1 MAPKEKPGAPEHPGS
16 YVRQHVFPEGMTVSK
31 AATLLGIGRPAL
43 STFVNG
49 KASLSQDM
57 ARRLARVFG
66 VDRHQL
72 LNLQAQYDRRDEAL
86 GAPVIAGRHAPTLVE
101 IKARQIDAWAD
112 GTRARE
118 ELPALLRRLV
128 HATGRGLARADFPA
142 FDNAQRPG
150 PDGEVE
156 TTVPT
161 PWIPEGR
168 SLWEFGCD
176 GRPGAKANGDY
187 AQRVRTLPPDER
199 SDTTFVFVTPRNW
212 ARKGAWAVE
221 KTSLGE
227 WTNIRAYDASDLEQ
241 WLEQSA
247 ETQIWF
253 AERIGEPV
261 YGYRSPDMA
270 WSNWAD
276 ACKPALTPGLLSV
289 ADGSID
295 DFQHWLSSPPERPFV
310 VAADSPDDARAFAC
324 HLVREAASESD
335 EPGAGALV
343 FDAPEAVRRFR
354 LSNAAPRVA
363 IIHHDRVEAEL
374 GDLCRRCH
382 CIIVRPGNDVDRKPD
397 IRLGLS
403 SWREFTDA
411 LEEMGLSR
419 DDVDR
424 LSRASGRSPAV
435 LRRRLSEI
443 PGVRNP
449 DWAKDASIARKLLAA
464 ALVGAWC
471 SDSAADRDVVRS
483 LARAEDDGDVENV
496 TMELLDFP
504 DSPLWSIAAY
514 RGVVSRLDALFGIA
528 KFVTRTDL
536 DNFFSVAGR
545 VLSERDPALDLPE
558 DERWLAAVRQ
568 EIRDHSSALRKGIGE
583 TLVLLALYGETL
595 FQRKLGVDVQARI
608 SSLVREM
615 LTPLTTDRLLSHLD
629 DLPAYAE
636 AVPDTFLKLI
646 EGDLRKSEPAAFGL
660 MKPINIGPLGMGQQ
674 RTGLLRALEGL
685 GWKYLG
691 RVSQIFAQL
700 SAIPIDDN
708 WVNRPIAS
716 LEALYRSWL
725 PQTSAALDERIRSL
739 RMLVDQYPDAGWRV
753 CIAQLKTGPLFASPS
768 YRPRWRDDASGA
780 GRGVLPEEE
789 SIRFRHEALNLI
801 LSWPDHDHGTLGELV
816 ELFHDFGD
824 EERSRVWTL
833 IEEWAATEPDA
844 KTRAAVRERI
854 RRHALTRR
862 SRLRGVSK
870 EALDRAHAAYHR
882 LEPSDPVIRHRW
894 LFSGSWIEPSADESV
909 EGVDY
914 KAHNERIDQFRR
926 DAMKEIWRERGFEG
940 VTALL
945 ADCGAPTV
953 VGQCLEAHIVDAEA
967 RADFLNSC
975 LSVTGQLR
983 EMVELCVSG
992 YLWAASDDVLGT
1004 LLGSATKGDD
1014 PDRTA
1019 RIYSLAPVCGH
1030 TWRLLD
1036 GQSREV
1042 RDRYWERVMPDW
1054 NWHTESE
1061 LTELVDQL
1069 LNVKRAGPA
1078 FFVARFNWAKIET
1091 SKLKRLLL
1099 EVGTV
1104 NAEPSDRY
1112 VPEAHEIS
1120 NAFGELNG
1128 REGIDHDEMAQ
1139 LEFMYLRVLEHSEYG
1154 IPNLERRI
1162 AESPID
1168 FVRVLAL
1175 VFDRCD
1181 DDGQDPPEWCIDDPE
1196 KRRGLATSAYGL
1208 LERIGRMPGIGRDGA
1223 VNEEELR
1230 RWIEETR
1237 RLCGEF
1243 GRAGVG
1249 DEFIGRLLSR
1259 APSGEDGIQP
1269 SLAVS
1274 KVLESIGSSEV
1285 RSGFAAGIFNG
1296 RGVTVRSVGE
1306 GGKQESEL
1314 VQQYRGWARQRSPDF
1329 PFVGSILEHIA
1340 ADFDRWAR
1348 WEDERAQVGQRL
1360 EY

>member
-1 MAPKEKPGAPEHPGS
+1 
-16 YVRQHVFPEGMTVSK
+16 MTVSK
-31 AATLLGIGRPAL
+31 AATLLGVGRPAL
-43 STFVNG
+43 STFLNG
-49 KASLSQDM
+49 RASLSQDM
-57 ARRLARVFG
+57 AQRLARVFG
-66 VDRHQL
+66 ADRHQL
-72 LNLQAQYDRRDEAL
+72 LNLQAQYDRRDEAS

-101 IKARQIDAWAD
+101 IKARRIEAWAD
-112 GTRARE
+112 GTLARE
-118 ELPALLRRLV
+118 ELPALIRRLV

-168 SLWEFGCD
+168 SLWELGCG

-199 SDTTFVFVTPRNW
+199 SDATFVFVTPRDW
-212 ARKGAWAVE
+212 PGKGAWAVE
-221 KTSLGE
+221 KSSLGE
-227 WTNIRAYDASDLEQ
+227 WKDIRAYDASDLEQ

-247 ETQIWF
+247 ETQIWL
-253 AERIGEPV
+253 AERIDEPV
-261 YGYRSPDMA
+261 HGYRSPDMA

-295 DFQHWLSSPPERPFV
+295 DFQNWLASPPEKPFV

-324 HLVREAASESD
+324 HLVREAASETD

-343 FDAPEAVRRFR
+343 FDTPEAVRRFR

-374 GDLCRRCH
+374 GDFCGRCH

-397 IRLGLS
+397 IRLGPAS
-403 SWREFTDA
+403 RSEFSDA

-419 DDVDR
+419 DAIDK
-424 LSRASGRSPAV
+424 LARASGRSPAV

-449 DWAKDASIARKLLAA
+449 AWAKDASIARKLLPA

-471 SDSAADRDVVRS
+471 GDAAADRQIVRS
-483 LARAEDDGDVENV
+483 LARTENDGDVENV
-496 TMELLDFP
+496 TVELLDLP

-528 KFVTRTDL
+528 KFVTGPDL
-536 DNFFSVAGR
+536 DNFFSVAER
-545 VLSERDPALDLPE
+545 VLSERDPALDMPE
-558 DERWLAAVRQ
+558 DERWAAAFHQ
-568 EIRDHSSALRKGIGE
+568 EIRDHSPALRKGIGE
-583 TLVLLALYGETL
+583 TLVLLAVYGDTL
-595 FQRKLGVDVQARI
+595 FQRRLGVDVQARV
-608 SSLVREM
+608 SSLVREL
-615 LTPLTTDRLLSHLD
+615 LTPLTLDRLRSHLD

-636 AVPDTFLKLI
+636 AAPDTFLELI
-646 EGDLRKSEPAAFGL
+646 ETDLRNSEPAAFGL
-660 MKPINIGPLGMGQQ
+660 MKPINSGPFGMGQQ
-674 RTGLLRALEGL
+674 RTGLLWALEGL

-691 RVSQIFAQL
+691 RVSQIFARM
-700 SAIPIDDN
+700 SMIPIDDN

-739 RMLVDQYPDAGWRV
+739 RMLVDRYPNAGWRV
-753 CIAQLKTGPLFASPS
+753 CVAQLNTRPQFASPS

-780 GRGVLPEEE
+780 GRSVAPEEQR
-789 SIRFRHEALNLI
+789 IRFRYEALNLV

-824 EERSRVWTL
+824 EERSRVWIL
-833 IEEWAATEPDA
+833 IEEWAATALDDKA
-844 KTRAAVRERI
+844 RAAVRERI

-862 SRLRGVSK
+862 SRLRGVSE
-870 EALDRAHAAYHR
+870 EALDQARCAYDR
-882 LEPSDPVIRHRW
+882 LEPGDPVVRHHW
-894 LFSGSWIEPSADESV
+894 LFSDSWIEPLADENDESL
-909 EGVDY
+909 DH
-914 KAHNERIDQFRR
+914 KARHERIDQLRR
-926 DAMKEIWRERGFEG
+926 DAMKEIWQERGFEG

-945 ADCGAPTV
+945 ANCGAPTV
-953 VGQCLEAHIVDAEA
+953 VGACLEAHIVDATA
-967 RADFLNSC
+967 RADFLNRC
-975 LSVTGQLR
+975 LYVTDQLQHI
-983 EMVELCVSG
+983 VGLCVNG
-992 YLWAASDDVLGT
+992 FLRAVGHDVLGA
-1004 LLGSATKGDD
+1004 LLGSTTKGNDA
-1014 PDRTA
+1014 DRTA
-1019 RIYSLAPVCGH
+1019 RLYSLAPVCSH

-1042 RDRYWERVMPDW
+1042 RDRYWETVMPDW
-1054 NWHTESE
+1054 TWQTDSE
-1061 LTELVDQL
+1061 LIELVDQL
-1069 LNVKRAGPA
+1069 LNAKRPGPA
-1078 FFVARFNWAKIET
+1078 FYVARFNWAKIET

-1104 NAEPSDRY
+1104 NAEPSDLY
-1112 VPEAHEIS
+1112 VPEAPEIS
-1120 NAFGELNG
+1120 NAFDELNG
-1128 REGIDHDEMAQ
+1128 REGIDRNEMAQ
-1139 LEFMYLRVLEHSEYG
+1139 LEFMYLRLLEHSEYG

-1175 VFDRCD
+1175 VFDMRD
-1181 DDGQDPPEWCIDDPE
+1181 DGGQDPPEWRIEDPE
-1196 KRRGLATSAYGL
+1196 RRSGLATSARSL
-1208 LERIGRMPGIGRDGA
+1208 FERLSRMPGIGRNGA
-1223 VNEEELR
+1223 VDEEELR
-1230 RWIEETR
+1230 RWIMETR
-1237 RLCGEF
+1237 RLCAEF
-1243 GRAGVG
+1243 GRGEVG
-1249 DEFIGRLLSR
+1249 DEYIGRLLSR

-1269 SLAVS
+1269 SLPVS
-1274 KVLESIGSSEV
+1274 KVLEENRSSEI
-1285 RSGFAAGIFNG
+1285 RSGFADGIFHG
-1296 RGVTVRSVGE
+1296 RGFTVRGVGE
-1306 GGKQESEL
+1306 GGKQEREL
-1314 VQQYRGWARQRSPDF
+1314 VQQYRDWARQRSPDF

-1340 ADFDRWAR
+1340 ADYERRAR
-1348 WEDERAQVGQRL
+1348 REDERAQVGQRL